1 MWNQVNWHFKE
12 GKDHQPISLKRTCFL
27 KALRSTSLFGMG
39 GPGGSVVKH
48 PPANAGGSGSIPG
61 WERSPRERN
70 PLRYSRLEHSVD
82 GEPGRLQSRGLQRVR
97 HGEHT
102 HTHTHRLKF
111 PMGSGLPSCWET
123 RSQTHQ
129 ASFLSQFFE
138 FTKYNYFE
146 LFLEVYFHESSLF
159 FKISTVYRVS
169 WNFK

>member
-82 GEPGRLQSRGLQRVR
+82 GEPGRLQSG
-97 HGEHT
+97 GCKESDTASTHT
-102 HTHTHRLKF
+102 HTHTDWNTQWGVGFPHAGKHGARHTRLL
-111 PMGSGLPSCWET
+111 SYL
-123 RSQTHQ
+123 
-129 ASFLSQFFE
+129 SFLNLQNIIIL
-138 FTKYNYFE
+138 NYF
-146 LFLEVYFHESSLF
+146 
-159 FKISTVYRVS
+159 
-169 WNFK
+169 